1 MRKHVAAF
9 RTNSFATRP
18 VHGDQRAKISFAD
31 VRARLGNAD
40 RRHVLV
46 GQVSS
51 SIIKQSDTLE
61 VISFL
66 IDLLCLLNVIAQQI
80 ENATQVGVHTPSV
93 LFI

>member
-40 RRHVLV
+40 RRRVLV

-51 SIIKQSDTLE
+51 SISIIKQSDKYFG
-61 VISFL
+61 IYFL
-66 IDLLCLLNVIAQQI
+66 
-80 ENATQVGVHTPSV
+80 SR
-93 LFI
+93 